1 VGPLN
6 GGLFVCLGVSLLRQT
21 ELAPFSGWRMYV
33 DAWQEWGR
41 GGICCGREQPTGPT
55 VWNFWWRWLYVCY
68 WSYLLA
74 VCRSLPDS
82 SRVVVGWFPGRPSLT
97 NAALLTH

>member
-1 VGPLN
+1 VGLLN
-6 GGLFVCLGVSLLRQT
+6 GGLFVCLGVSLLRRT

-33 DAWQEWGR
+33 DAWQEKDR
-41 GGICCGREQPTGPT
+41 GGICCSREQLTGPT
-55 VWNFWWRWLYVCY
+55 IWDSWWRWLYVCY

-82 SRVVVGWFPGRPSLT
+82 NRVVFGWFPGRPSLT